1 MISYRYQIRKGVHKM
16 TKFEKGKKYIY
27 EQKRDGYAAGSGY
40 TKEIVEIE
48 VVKRT
53 EKTIS
58 FKILKTT
65 THITEDL
72 NKTITRKIKNNYQG
86 TENILLSDGYIS
98 ITAA

>member
-1 MISYRYQIRKGVHKM
+1 M

-40 TKEIVEIE
+40 SKEIVEIE
-48 VVKRT
+48 IIKRT

-58 FKILKTT
+58 FKILNTT
-65 THITEDL
+65 TYITEKL
-72 NKTITRKIKNNYQG
+72 NKTITRKIKNNYKG

>member
-1 MISYRYQIRKGVHKM
+1 M

-53 EKTIS
+53 K
-58 FKILKTT
+58 K
-65 THITEDL
+65 
-72 NKTITRKIKNNYQG
+72 Q
-86 TENILLSDGYIS
+86 
-98 ITAA
+98 